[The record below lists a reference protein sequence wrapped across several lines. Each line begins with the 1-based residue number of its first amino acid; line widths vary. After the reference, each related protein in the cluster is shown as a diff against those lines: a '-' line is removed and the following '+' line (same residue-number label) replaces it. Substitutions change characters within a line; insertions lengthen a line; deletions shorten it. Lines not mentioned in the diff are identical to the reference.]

1 MMKTCLILSLIP
13 ALLGAAHAQMPSSFD
28 ASGRSEQTRSGVQ
41 NNDPARAGE
50 PSNPQLFGMELP
62 LLDPANDTMT
72 YNGAKF
78 DVQNNK
84 MVRERFEKYLNEI
97 PDKSSESQ
105 RYRKRINEI
114 LAVTNRY
121 NRSKSVGSPI
131 LVKIGM
137 GLLEIGKFRG
147 DGGQATAL
155 ASAMVSA
162 LDVQR
167 ANVAR
172 NAQNEQLN
180 KDIDKLVRETDAYSS
195 RNTLN
200 AGKGQGG
207 GSVGDIKAPGGGGG
221 VRVSHTFKI
230 GYNTQKIAGKEAE
243 TVANRATN
251 ETNLA
256 FAKSNYQALLM
267 SFLVQRRYDHA
278 VIGARVYRHLF
289 TDGDTQLKMDKE
301 SDGYKMVTGI
311 SGLPPTVNLIDTL
324 AGNARMDVDRAMT
337 AVYNLLAQNKLTEA
351 TERLISA
358 VAIGEF
364 MQSVATFPTEARR
377 RVAHFWTLRKRGLSA
392 LNARD
397 YDTAE
402 KVAAE
407 MKSLDKDFDD
417 SLLRSYCAGK
427 KRQSDLHIR
436 NAMKAFKS
444 GNEELFNKEITE
456 AGIIWPLNPNLD
468 KGSEQLAK
476 IDSGE
481 PVMDEFRTLFA
492 RKEYRT
498 IYNEQ
503 DKFEIVAADPEL
515 KKQYRKAIEFVGT
528 VDAMAQQLDSVA
540 EQDRSM
546 GPCMAYEK
554 LMELRKE
561 NEDYATDSRFVEC
574 LHRYESAAHV
584 FVKALR
590 DAEDCESRAE
600 YGSALSNY
608 YRARCIYPKSN
619 LVKAGIDRISKVIIS
634 AKY

>member
-1 MMKTCLILSLIP
+1 MKNYLILSLIP
-13 ALLGAAHAQMPSSFD
+13 ALLGTVQAQMPSSFD
-28 ASGRSEQTRSGVQ
+28 ASGRSEQTRSGVE
-41 NNDPARAGE
+41 NNDPSRVGE
-50 PSNPQLFGMELP
+50 PVNPQLFGMEIP

-72 YNGAKF
+72 YNGSKF
-78 DVQNNK
+78 EVENNK
-84 MVRERFEKYLNEI
+84 MVRERFEKYLHEI
-97 PDKSSESQ
+97 PDNSSESQ

-114 LAVTNRY
+114 LEASNRY
-121 NRSKSVGSPI
+121 NRAKTVGSPI

-137 GLLEIGKFRG
+137 GLLEIGKFKG

-162 LDVQR
+162 LDAQR
-167 ANVAR
+167 ANLAR
-172 NAQNEQLN
+172 NRQNEQLD
-180 KDIDKLVRETDAYSS
+180 KDIDKLVRETDAQTT

-200 AGKGQGG
+200 VGKGQGG
-207 GSVGDIKAPGGGGG
+207 GSVGAIKAPTGGGGT
-221 VRVSHTFKI
+221 RVSHTFKI
-230 GYNTQKIAGKEAE
+230 AHNTQKIASKEAE
-243 TVANRATN
+243 AVKNRAAN
-251 ETNLA
+251 EANLA
-256 FAKSNYQALLM
+256 LAKSNYQALLM
-267 SFLVQRRYDHA
+267 SFLAQRRYDHA

-311 SGLPPTVNLIDTL
+311 SGLPPTVNLMDTL

-337 AVYNLLAQNKLTEA
+337 AVYNLLAQNKLSEA

-364 MQSVATFPTEARR
+364 MQSVSTFPAESRQR
-377 RVAHFWTLRKRGLSA
+377 ISHFWNLRKRGLSA

-397 YDTAE
+397 YGTAE

-436 NAMKAFKS
+436 NAMKAFKN

-481 PVMDEFRTLFA
+481 PVMDEFRSLFA

-498 IYNEQ
+498 IYKEQ
-503 DKFEIVAADPEL
+503 DKFEIVATDAEL
-515 KKQYRKAIEFVGT
+515 KKQYRQAIEFVGT

-540 EQDRSM
+540 EQDKTM

-554 LMELRKE
+554 LVEMRKE
-561 NEDYATDSRFVEC
+561 NGDYATDPRFVEC
-574 LHRYESAAHV
+574 LHRYESAAHE
-584 FVKALR
+584 FVKSLR

-619 LVKAGIDRISKVIIS
+619 MVKAGIERVSKVIVG

>member
-1 MMKTCLILSLIP
+1 MKTCLILSLIP
-13 ALLGAAHAQMPSSFD
+13 ALLGVAHAQMPSSFD
-28 ASGRSEQTRSGVQ
+28 ASGRSEQARSGVQ
-41 NNDPARAGE
+41 NDDPSRVGE
-50 PSNPQLFGMELP
+50 PANPQLFGMEIP
-62 LLDPANDTMT
+62 VLDPANDTMT

-97 PDKSSESQ
+97 PDNSSESQ
-105 RYRKRINEI
+105 RYRKRLNQI
-114 LAVTNRY
+114 LDFTNRY
-121 NRSKSVGSPI
+121 NRAKTIGSPT

-137 GLLEIGKFRG
+137 GLLEIGKFPG

-162 LDVQR
+162 LDAQR
-167 ANVAR
+167 ANKAR

-180 KDIDKLVRETDAYSS
+180 KDIDKLVRETDAYST
-195 RNTLN
+195 RNTMN

-207 GSVGDIKAPGGGGG
+207 GSVGAIKAPTGSGGG
-221 VRVSHTFKI
+221 VRMSHTFKI
-230 GYNTQKIAGKEAE
+230 GYNTQKIASKEAE
-243 TVANRATN
+243 AVQNRASN
-251 ETNLA
+251 EANLVL
-256 FAKSNYQALLM
+256 AKTNYQALLM

-278 VIGARVYRHLF
+278 VVGARVYRHLF
-289 TDGDTQLKMDKE
+289 TDGDTQLKLDKE

-311 SGLPPTVNLIDTL
+311 SGLPPTVNLIDTI
-324 AGNARMDVDRAMT
+324 AGNARMDVERAMT
-337 AVYNLLAQNKLTEA
+337 AVYNLMAQNKLSEA

-358 VAIGEF
+358 VAVGEF
-364 MQSVATFPTEARR
+364 MQSVATFPTEARQR
-377 RVAHFWTLRKRGLSA
+377 IAHFWTLRKRGLSA
-392 LNARD
+392 INARD
-397 YDTAE
+397 YGTAE

-407 MKSLDKDFDD
+407 MKTLDRDFDD

-468 KGSEQLAK
+468 KGAEQLAK

-481 PVMDEFRTLFA
+481 PIMEEFRSLFA

-498 IYNEQ
+498 ISNEQ
-503 DKFEIVAADPEL
+503 DKFEIVATDPEL
-515 KKQYRKAIEFVGT
+515 KKQYRQAIEFVGT
-528 VDAMAQQLDSVA
+528 VDAMAEQLDSVA
-540 EQDRSM
+540 RQDRSM

-619 LVKAGIDRISKVIIS
+619 LVKAGIDRISKVIID